1 MGVVGPV
8 RPYQPRVFPPVLGS
22 DHRRRRD
29 GATVPDLTQYMWI
42 GWLALGVIFITIE
55 LVTLEFTFLM
65 LAAGALIGGL
75 VVNLL
80 GGPWWLQILCAA
92 ALSVLLLFTIKPL
105 LLRRLHRSDPDAKTN
120 VDAIYGLGGRV
131 MSRFVENAGLVKLDN
146 GETWTARLA
155 MTQSGVDLDV
165 GDRVTVAA
173 VFGATV
179 EVVPA
184 KAVTGAADERNSL

>member
-1 MGVVGPV
+1 M
-8 RPYQPRVFPPVLGS
+8 
-22 DHRRRRD
+22 
-29 GATVPDLTQYMWI
+29 PDLTQYMWI
-42 GWLALGVIFITIE
+42 GWLALAVIFIIIE

-75 VVNLL
+75 GVNLL
-80 GGPWWLQILCAA
+80 GGPWWLQILAA
-92 ALSVLLLFTIKPL
+92 AILSVLLLFTIKPV

-120 VDAIYGLGGRV
+120 VDAIYGQGGRV
-131 MSRFVENAGLVKLDN
+131 MSRFIENAGLVKLDN

-155 MTQSGVDLDV
+155 ASQPGVDLDV

-173 VFGATV
+173 VLGATV

-184 KAVTGAADERNSL
+184 KAVTGAADERTSLDG